1 MGSLLSELKHRNVF
15 RVAAAYA
22 VLSWLL
28 LQVADIILPAFSVPD
43 WTSRLLVLVLALG
56 FVPVLMFS
64 WAYELTP
71 EGLKRESEIDRSQSI
86 TKHTGRRLD
95 LITIG
100 MLVLVLAVIFVDR
113 MLPEGPV
120 EEVADSGPHEYSSAV
135 LAFEDLSYT
144 QEQ

>member
-22 VLSWLL
+22 VLFWLL

-56 FVPVLMFS
+56 FVPVLLFS

-71 EGLKRESEIDRSQSI
+71 EGMKRESD
-86 TKHTGRRLD
+86 G
-95 LITIG
+95 
-100 MLVLVLAVIFVDR
+100 A
-113 MLPEGPV
+113 
-120 EEVADSGPHEYSSAV
+120 
-135 LAFEDLSYT
+135 
-144 QEQ
+144 

>member
-15 RVAAAYA
+15 RVAVAYA

-71 EGLKRESEIDRSQSI
+71 EG
-86 TKHTGRRLD
+86 
-95 LITIG
+95 
-100 MLVLVLAVIFVDR
+100 VLELENFSFD
-113 MLPEGPV
+113 PF
-120 EEVADSGPHEYSSAV
+120 DY
-135 LAFEDLSYT
+135 
-144 QEQ
+144 